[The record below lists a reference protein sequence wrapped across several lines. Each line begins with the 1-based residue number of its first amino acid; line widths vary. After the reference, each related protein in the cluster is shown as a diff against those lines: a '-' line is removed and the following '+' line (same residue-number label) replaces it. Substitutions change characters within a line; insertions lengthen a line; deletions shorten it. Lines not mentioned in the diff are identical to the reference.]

1 MIIKGKHTDY
11 IYTTPSNVIIALTD
25 TGYNSKSEYIYL
37 AEDSRNPVSVLSVV
51 MDYERYY
58 A

>member
-11 IYTTPSNVIIALTD
+11 IYTTPSNIIIALTD

-37 AEDSRNPVSVLSVV
+37 AESSRNALSALRVV
-51 MDYERYY
+51 MDYERYH